1 MCSFLEARGE
11 NPFLCFFWL
20 LDAAHISWLVAPLSI
35 LKKKKIWNASQI
47 CVPSLRRGH
56 ANLCIIPILVY
67 VLPKQASFVHLK
79 ASNNGLSPLASLP
92 PTLLLLKTFVGP
104 TQIIQN
110 NLSVLRSADWQ
121 SDLPCNV
128 TCSQVTGG

>member
-11 NPFLCFFWL
+11 NPCLYFFWL

-35 LKKKKIWNASQI
+35 FKKKIMECFTNL
-47 CVPSLRRGH
+47 CVMHARGH

-67 VLPKQASFVHLK
+67 VLPKQAPFVHIK
-79 ASNNGLSPLASLP
+79 ASNNRLSPLASLP

-110 NLSVLRSADWQ
+110 NLSILRSADWQ

-128 TCSQVTGG
+128 TYSQVTGG